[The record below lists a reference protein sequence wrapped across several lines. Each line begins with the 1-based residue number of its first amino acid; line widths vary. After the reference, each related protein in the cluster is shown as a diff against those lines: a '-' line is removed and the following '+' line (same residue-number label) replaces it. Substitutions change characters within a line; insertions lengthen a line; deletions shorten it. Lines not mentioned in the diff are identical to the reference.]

1 MGLIKRAMYTLI
13 VWLFEWVVTMPG

>member
-13 VWLFEWVVTMPG
+13 VWLFEWVMTMPG